1 MESFITMSHINIT
14 AMSTE
19 EIRELYEKF
28 KENQPTSS
36 ETSLFR
42 NSKYPSIEVPA
53 DFRVTQ
59 RTKPVSCSTPTSA
72 RVR

>member
-1 MESFITMSHINIT
+1 MSHINIA
-14 AMSTE
+14 AMSAE
-19 EIRELYEKF
+19 EIRELFEKF

-59 RTKPVSCSTPTSA
+59 TRRPVSCSTLTSA